1 MVKHIVCFKLKK
13 GEDPLKA
20 KEILLS
26 MKGKVPSLRAIEV
39 GVDELHSERSFD
51 LILTVLLDDFAALT
65 EYQNDPYHCSVV
77 KEYMHRVR
85 ESSVA
90 IDYTIEK

>member
-1 MVKHIVCFKLKK
+1 MIKHVVCFKLKK
-13 GEDPLKA
+13 GEDPEKA

-26 MKGKVPSLRAIEV
+26 MKDKVLMLRGIEV
-39 GVDELHSERSFD
+39 GVDELRSERSFD
-51 LILTVLLDDFAALT
+51 VMLTVFLDDFAALSA
-65 EYQNDPYHCSVV
+65 YQNDPYHCSVV

-90 IDYTIEK
+90 IDYTIE

>member
-1 MVKHIVCFKLKK
+1 MVKHVVCFKLKK

-26 MKGKVPSLRAIEV
+26 MKGKVPTLRGIEV
-39 GVDELHSERSFD
+39 GIDELHSDRSFD
-51 LILTVLLDDFAALT
+51 VMLTVLLDDFAALS

-77 KEYMHRVR
+77 KEYMHRGKGKQR
-85 ESSVA
+85 GGRLH
-90 IDYTIEK
+90 DR